1 MCMIDGA
8 RISGGLGLLP
18 GIPKIATT
26 PTRFS
31 RGNQGCASRGEE
43 ALAAQD
49 SVLVQIA
56 RPYAQALYDLARSE
70 NSVQAVEDGLV
81 AVGQLTGASE
91 DFSRFLR
98 SPVITADD
106 KARALDKI
114 IDQAK
119 PNATVANFLRV
130 VARNGRLFA
139 LPAVIVAFR
148 NLSAAARGEATA
160 DVTSA
165 VPLTAPQR
173 QTLAETLR
181 DKIGKTVTLN
191 EHVDPSLI
199 GGLVV
204 KVGSQMIDSSLKT
217 KLTAMKIAMKEV
229 G

>member
-1 MCMIDGA
+1 
-8 RISGGLGLLP
+8 
-18 GIPKIATT
+18 
-26 PTRFS
+26 
-31 RGNQGCASRGEE
+31 
-43 ALAAQD
+43 LAAQD

-70 NSVQAVEDGLV
+70 NSVQAIEEGLV

-98 SPVITADD
+98 SPVISADD
-106 KARALDKI
+106 KAKALDKI
-114 IDQAK
+114 IDQAR

-139 LPAVIVAFR
+139 LPVIIDSFR
-148 NLSAAARGEATA
+148 TLAAASRGEAAA

-165 VPLTAPQR
+165 VPLSGPQLDA
-173 QTLAETLR
+173 LAETLKQ
-181 DKIGKTVTLN
+181 KIGKTVTLI

-204 KVGSQMIDSSLKT
+204 KVGSRMIDSSLKT
-217 KLTAMKIAMKEV
+217 KLAAMRVAMKEV